1 MPGLWDS
8 HTISV
13 VATDSLGW
21 GQELPSKDSVYM
33 TQGHHSVQEGPWM
46 PLTRAGTFTAHWIPT
61 CCPGHGQ
68 TPVPVA
74 QTALGWC
81 LKGLGV
87 RSTLPHALSASEVL
101 GLCVFFGFVP
111 CVLLGSQVRS
121 AHGNSLRSG
130 GRASPL
136 HRWPHFF
143 CCSYFLPSGSSEK
156 WSSPPPLIGV
166 PHLESSMCQS
176 STPNEEGAFSLVL
189 VLRAFQGGSSLYG
202 EIVFQLRKPR

>member
-21 GQELPSKDSVYM
+21 GQELPIRDSVYM
-33 TQGHHSVQEGPWM
+33 TKGYHSGLEGPWV
-46 PLTRAGTFTAHWIPT
+46 PLTRAGTLTAHWIIT
-61 CCPGHGQ
+61 CCSGHGQ

-121 AHGNSLRSG
+121 AHGNFSEVRRQSS
-130 GRASPL
+130 SPSQVA
-136 HRWPHFF
+136 P
-143 CCSYFLPSGSSEK
+143 FLLLFLFPPSGSSKK
-156 WSSPPPLIGV
+156 WSPPPIDRHPSPGKLNVSIFH
-166 PHLESSMCQS
+166 P
-176 STPNEEGAFSLVL
+176 
-189 VLRAFQGGSSLYG
+189 
-202 EIVFQLRKPR
+202 K